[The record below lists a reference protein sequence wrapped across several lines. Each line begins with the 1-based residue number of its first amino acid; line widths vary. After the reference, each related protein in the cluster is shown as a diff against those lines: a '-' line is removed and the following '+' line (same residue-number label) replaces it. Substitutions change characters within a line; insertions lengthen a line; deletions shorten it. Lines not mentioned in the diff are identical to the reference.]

1 MVYGEGFHKKNE
13 FMASKERIEETFQV
27 TNTMAIV
34 VPRGD
39 YEKEG
44 KILKRLEAIDEVDTA
59 LGLANVEVS
68 DDGKY
73 ILVDRLSPRDFSQVS
88 GVDLDVV
95 RVLYR
100 FYAIDKEQ
108 YSAFMKNLDDYKVS
122 IIDMVD
128 FIYEQKEKGGL
139 EFDDELSEEI
149 DQLYDAMCDAREQLE
164 GEEYDRLVFNLKGPV
179 EGAETFR
186 IVDRIRDIAL
196 EYYDEVY
203 VVGDGVLL
211 YLSGNLDRGGA
222 A

>member
-1 MVYGEGFHKKNE
+1 M
-13 FMASKERIEETFQV
+13 
-27 TNTMAIV
+27 
-34 VPRGD
+34 
-39 YEKEG
+39 
-44 KILKRLEAIDEVDTA
+44 KRLENMEEVDMA

-73 ILVDRLSPRDFSQVS
+73 ILVDKLGPRDFSQVA
-88 GVDLDVV
+88 GVDLDLV
-95 RVLYR
+95 RMLYQ
-100 FYAIDKEQ
+100 FYAFDREQ

-149 DQLYDAMCDAREQLE
+149 DELHDAVCDARERLE
-164 GEEYDRLVFNLKGPV
+164 GEEYDRLVFNLRGPV

-186 IVDRIRDIAL
+186 TVDRIRDIAL

-203 VVGDGVLL
+203 VVGDATSN
-211 YLSGNLDRGGA
+211 YDLSASLRETM
-222 A
+222 